1 MIKTHSEQNMS
12 VSLVSTIILKVFI
25 DTEQR
30 LYFSLE
36 GKVVPLAL
44 PNLVAPHATTC
55 KCVEVSFG
63 VRV

>member
-1 MIKTHSEQNMS
+1 MS
-12 VSLVSTIILKVFI
+12 VLLVSTIILKVFV

-36 GKVVPLAL
+36 GKVVLLAL

-63 VRV
+63 FRV